1 MSQDPVSAVAIA
13 PDRLRAR
20 LHAEAARLARLGAW
34 ECDLATER
42 LTWTEGVYDLF
53 GLEPGAP
60 LRRPEIVGRYE
71 EASRGA
77 MERLRAEA
85 IRTGRG
91 FVLDALIRPRRGEER
106 WIRIGAELARDG
118 DGRPARLYGYKQD
131 VTAEREALER
141 LRHLAERDHLTGLAN
156 RAAFDA
162 RCRAVAAAGQDRGGV
177 AGLVLIDLDRFK
189 AINDTLG
196 HAAGDACLRAAA
208 ERLGQAFA
216 DASLVARIGGDEFA
230 VLLRAPLGRGRILRM
245 LAGASAALSRP
256 VLWNGALLAVSASIG
271 ARILDPGRDRA
282 PGSGLFA
289 EADAALYAAKAAGR
303 NAVRIFGAAEARA
316 ASG

>member
-1 MSQDPVSAVAIA
+1 MGQDPVSAVALS
-13 PDRLRAR
+13 PDPLRAR

-53 GLEPGAP
+53 GLGAGAP
-60 LRRPEIVGRYE
+60 LRRPEIVGLYE

-106 WIRIGAELARDG
+106 WIRIGAELARDAE
-118 DGRPARLYGYKQD
+118 GRPERLYGYKQD

-141 LRHLAERDHLTGLAN
+141 LRHRAERDHLTGLAN

-162 RCRAVAAAGQDRGGV
+162 RCRAAAAGPDRGV

-189 AINDTLG
+189 AINDGLG
-196 HAAGDACLRAAA
+196 HAAGDACLRAAS
-208 ERLGQAFA
+208 ERLRHAFA
-216 DASLVARIGGDEFA
+216 DAALVARIGGDEFA
-230 VLLRAPLGRGRILRM
+230 VLLRAPLGRRRILRM
-245 LAGASAALSRP
+245 LARASAALCRP
-256 VLWNGALLAVSASIG
+256 VPWNGTALAVSASIG

-282 PGSGLFA
+282 PGAELFA

-303 NAVRIFGAAEARA
+303 NAVRIFGEAEIRA